1 MKIPHDAFK
10 FMYVH
15 LVTIKYAYKAKNLK
29 GLPVRQW
36 LWSGPQ
42 MSSQLFIWHFW
53 YKTEKYVNSFSPSD
67 NDMSGW
73 WQMNSV
79 LFFQN
84 TSSLLEA
91 RESIRPLM
99 EPTVMLGLWLSSVR
113 CLSKCRKLSLGGT
126 AAISLQPRR
135 KRRKRSF
142 SLEQSW
148 TLLTEMRTERQVH
161 SPVTSS
167 AFSPTMMQEGL

>member
-1 MKIPHDAFK
+1 MKIPPDAFK
-10 FMYVH
+10 FLYVH
-15 LVTIKYAYKAKNLK
+15 LVIIKYAYEAKNLK

-53 YKTEKYVNSFSPSD
+53 YKTEEQVNSFSPSVRLVTE
-67 NDMSGW
+67 NF
-73 WQMNSV
+73 V

-99 EPTVMLGLWLSSVR
+99 EPAVMFGLRLSLLCQIENAGNCPSVARRQYPFSLVARGENALFLLNSLGL
-113 CLSKCRKLSLGGT
+113 C
-126 AAISLQPRR
+126 
-135 KRRKRSF
+135 
-142 SLEQSW
+142 
-148 TLLTEMRTERQVH
+148 
-161 SPVTSS
+161 
-167 AFSPTMMQEGL
+167 